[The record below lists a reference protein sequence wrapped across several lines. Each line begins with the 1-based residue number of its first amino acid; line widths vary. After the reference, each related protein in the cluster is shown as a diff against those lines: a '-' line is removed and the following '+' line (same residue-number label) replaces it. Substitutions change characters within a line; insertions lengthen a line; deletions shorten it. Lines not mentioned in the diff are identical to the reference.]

1 MEVRNVG
8 GRERRL
14 LRGLQFCRRMLDPK
28 PTDCFPSF
36 ISPVDC
42 WQKKRNLTSD
52 IYTIYTFFFFFF
64 LQRWWENP
72 SVQLRAMEWTKRLKT
87 ALREITLLIWSNA
100 ENDSR
105 LLLLDKKKPFY
116 SRRNNDSSLWGAES
130 EVISCYKNLSERK
143 RSRWRIGCTKRVT
156 PTGPC
161 WFYSPTMMPI
171 FPKICPWSFYDL
183 NVHHVQ
189 KTLQRLRSSHTGHFE
204 NTDKQHITATEV
216 NLQLL
221 TAKCQ

>member
-8 GRERRL
+8 GRERRP

-52 IYTIYTFFFFFF
+52 IYTIYTFLFFFFTKMMGESIRAVTGNGVNQT
-64 LQRWWENP
+64 LENCPQRNHSAHLVKRW
-72 SVQLRAMEWTKRLKT
+72 KRLAFT
-87 ALREITLLIWSNA
+87 SSWQ
-100 ENDSR
+100 
-105 LLLLDKKKPFY
+105 KKPFY

-161 WFYSPTMMPI
+161 WFYSPTMTPI

-189 KTLQRLRSSHTGHFE
+189 KTLQRLHSSHTGHFE

-216 NLQLL
+216 ILQLL

>member
-8 GRERRL
+8 GRERRP

-64 LQRWWENP
+64 YKDDGRIHPCSYGQWSEPNAWKLP
-72 SVQLRAMEWTKRLKT
+72 SEKSLCSSGQTLKT
-87 ALREITLLIWSNA
+87 TRVYFFLT
-100 ENDSR
+100 
-105 LLLLDKKKPFY
+105 KKKPFY
-116 SRRNNDSSLWGAES
+116 SRRNNDSSLWGDES

-143 RSRWRIGCTKRVT
+143 RSRSRIGCTKRVT

-189 KTLQRLRSSHTGHFE
+189 KTLQRLHSSHTGHFE

-216 NLQLL
+216 ILQLL
-221 TAKCQ
+221 TPKCQ

>member
-1 MEVRNVG
+1 MWEAENG
-8 GRERRL
+8 GRWEGFSSAGGCLIQNPPTAFPLSSVQLIVGRKKEISL
-14 LRGLQFCRRMLDPK
+14 LTFTQ
-28 PTDCFPSF
+28 
-36 ISPVDC
+36 
-42 WQKKRNLTSD
+42 
-52 IYTIYTFFFFFF
+52 YTHFYFFF

-143 RSRWRIGCTKRVT
+143 RLRSRIGCTKRVT

-161 WFYSPTMMPI
+161 WFY
-171 FPKICPWSFYDL
+171 L
-183 NVHHVQ
+183 
-189 KTLQRLRSSHTGHFE
+189 
-204 NTDKQHITATEV
+204 
-216 NLQLL
+216 
-221 TAKCQ
+221 